1 MLGICFKCRE
11 HLIKAKGTEKF
22 VVVVSG
28 MFRRRTKTLTTP
40 PASLSFTGAMLSHP
54 GCVREAN
61 EDAVAYVLP
70 APSDLAGNH
79 RMLAVVA
86 DGMGGHAAGE
96 VASRIAADTVMRLY
110 TRLGGSPPEVLAAC
124 LAEANR
130 LICERSEAEA
140 ACAGMGTTCTVLA
153 VRNDTAFLAH
163 AGDSRAYLLRD
174 GRLRQI
180 SEDHSLVAQLV
191 RDGAITEEEAI
202 RSPQRHVIVR
212 ALGLE
217 PSVKPYISR
226 KGVRLQAGD
235 ALVLCS
241 DGLSDLVDDETI
253 ATTIA
258 RLPPAEACQELL
270 NQALAAGGTDNISVG
285 VFAVV
290 SSQPAPQVGSEAA
303 RNAGDL
309 P

>member
-1 MLGICFKCRE
+1 
-11 HLIKAKGTEKF
+11 
-22 VVVVSG
+22 
-28 MFRRRTKTLTTP
+28 MFRRRSIRTP
-40 PASLSFTGAMLSHP
+40 RLASLSLSGTMLSHP

-61 EDAVAYVLP
+61 EDVVAFMFP
-70 APSDLAGNH
+70 AAGNH
-79 RMLAVVA
+79 GMLALVA

-96 VASRIAADTVMRLY
+96 VASRIAADTVVHLSQE
-110 TRLGGSPPEVLAAC
+110 LDGSPPEVLATC

-130 LICERSEAEA
+130 LICERSSVEA
-140 ACAGMGTTCTVLA
+140 ACAGMGTTCTVVA
-153 VRNDTAFLAH
+153 VRDDIAFLAH
-163 AGDSRAYLLRD
+163 IGDSRAYLLRD

-217 PSVKPYISR
+217 RSVTPSIWRRGLP
-226 KGVRLQAGD
+226 LQAGD

-253 ATTIA
+253 GRTVA
-258 RLPPAEACQELL
+258 RLPPGEACQELL
-270 NQALAAGGTDNISVG
+270 DLAIAAGGTDNISVG
-285 VFAVV
+285 VFAVAR
-290 SSQPAPQVGSEAA
+290 SQSAPEAPCDTVPH
-303 RNAGDL
+303 AGD
-309 P
+309 PP